1 MTGFLKG
8 RPCQSSK
15 RRLCFHLGFSSIRI
29 CDKSRAMQHL
39 YFKRPFLSIGLRYR
53 LAFELAL
60 QRRPNECNIKTS
72 RERLFG
78 QTKDK
83 MVRSKRHLCFWIW
96 GEIESHYC
104 LSWGYYWC
112 VCISGL
118 WCSVGVNSVGG
129 RMDLLYSKTCQ
140 EQRIGKEGRT
150 DGQTDRQADR
160 PTENINVYK
169 YGQKY
174 IYIYIHTVHTHTDR

>member
-1 MTGFLKG
+1 
-8 RPCQSSK
+8 
-15 RRLCFHLGFSSIRI
+15 
-29 CDKSRAMQHL
+29 MQHL

-60 QRRPNECNIKTS
+60 QRRHNECNIKTS

-150 DGQTDRQADR
+150 NGWTDGRTDGQTDRQTDR
-160 PTENINVYK
+160 
-169 YGQKY
+169 QKIY
-174 IYIYIHTVHTHTDR
+174 MYTNMDRNIYIYIHTIHTQTDRQTDIIHLFDFYKHSLKINSLHKK